1 MFARIL
7 VLDMD
12 TSAVL
17 DEIYEAALVPELW
30 YRTLDRMAEIAGGEG
45 TLLFATD
52 LATSQ
57 FICSPNI
64 AAVLQ
69 EFFDD
74 GWAERNERGNRLV
87 PIKEPRFLT
96 DLDAFTAEELDRSPY
111 YTEFLRPRGFGWCA
125 GTTINSPTNDTI
137 VFSIERLLR
146 NGPVEPDALQTLD
159 TLRPHLARAAILSA
173 RAGIE
178 RARATVIALETVG
191 LPAAVINRSGK
202 VVAAN
207 ALLAGVAPS
216 ITIGARDQVRFAN
229 GTTQARFADAL
240 AASATAEARH
250 AACSLPLPAT
260 AENTPAIVHVL
271 PLRGAGRDVFSGAS
285 ILVYI
290 TALASKAA
298 LPASILEALF
308 DLTPAEARVAS
319 LIADGLAV
327 GEAAT
332 LLGVKDDTIRV
343 QLKSIYAKTGLHRQA
358 DLVRLMTS

>member
-1 MFARIL
+1 
-7 VLDMD
+7 MD

-57 FICSPNI
+57 FICSPSI

-69 EFFDD
+69 EFYNE
-74 GWAERNERGNRLV
+74 GWAGERNERGNRLV
-87 PIKEPRFLT
+87 PIREPRFLT
-96 DLDAFTAEELDRSPY
+96 DLDAFTPAELDASPY
-111 YTEFLRPRGFGWCA
+111 YTQFLRPRGFGWCA
-125 GTTINSPTNDTI
+125 GTTVHSPTNDTI

-146 NGPVEPDALQTLD
+146 KGPVEADAVRALD
-159 TLRPHLARAAILSA
+159 TLRPHLARAALLSA

-178 RARATVIALETVG
+178 RARTTVIALETVG
-191 LPAAVINRSGK
+191 LPAAVLNRAGR

-207 ALLAGVAPS
+207 ALLADLAPA
-216 ITIGARDQVRFAN
+216 IRIGARDQVHFETA
-229 GTTQARFADAL
+229 TTQARFAEAL
-240 AASATAEARH
+240 AASVGAKANL

-260 AENTPAIVHVL
+260 AESKPAIVHVL

-285 ILVYI
+285 VLVYV
-290 TALASKAA
+290 TALASRAA
-298 LPASILEALF
+298 LPATILEALF

-319 LIADGLAV
+319 LIAGGLTV
-327 GEAAT
+327 GEAAAR
-332 LLGVKDDTIRV
+332 LSVKDDTIRV
-343 QLKSIYAKTGLHRQA
+343 QLKSIYAKTGLRRQA
-358 DLVRLMTS
+358 DLVRLMTAG